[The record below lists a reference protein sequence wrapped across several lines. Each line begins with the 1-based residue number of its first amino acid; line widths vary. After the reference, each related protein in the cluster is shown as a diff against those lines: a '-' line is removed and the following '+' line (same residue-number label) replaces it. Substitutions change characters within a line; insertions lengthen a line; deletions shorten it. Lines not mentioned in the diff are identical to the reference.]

1 MIGIEL
7 LLSAKEFDSSRSA
20 FKLNYSNRFRR
31 LENRLQLLASFAD
44 RSRRLLSQ
52 NCTFIAPRSGHPSDR
67 VKWHEENRSRSRVG
81 NPSQHHRRH
90 KSMVLQH
97 RRLPSGGPCGNGLV
111 MVTCITK
118 HGKVPRVCQN
128 TQAK

>member
-7 LLSAKEFDSSRSA
+7 LLSGKEFDSSRSA

-31 LENRLQLLASFAD
+31 LENRLQLVASFAD
-44 RSRRLLSQ
+44 RSRRLGDP
-52 NCTFIAPRSGHPSDR
+52 NRTFIPPSSGHPSDR

-90 KSMVLQH
+90 NSMVLQH
-97 RRLPSGGPCGNGLV
+97 RRLPSRGPCGNGLV

-118 HGKVPRVCQN
+118 QSKVPRVCQN
-128 TQAK
+128 TQAQ